1 MSSTDNA
8 IIPNKLAFTKLH
20 CSISSYTLKGLRSN
34 KPSHKHD
41 SNKYQSKAFAICDH
55 KSDQTRSV
63 TNVNK
68 TYLVWLMYLLLFTQY
83 YQHRTNQ
90 KLKLFLFKRFISYP
104 GCQRLF
110 MRRFRFRLSLKK
122 WPARK
127 VFSKVPS
134 REKKP
139 LVPGVFISKLKNWP
153 LYPNFI
159 PFTPLLPHLF
169 IYSVSSSKIRVV
181 YI

>member
-1 MSSTDNA
+1 MFIAALASVEYRCSDLRSCYLQQTVHFFRSDTNA
-8 IIPNKLAFTKLH
+8 VIPNKLAFTNLH

-41 SNKYQSKAFAICDH
+41 SNKYQSKAFAICYH
-55 KSDQTRSV
+55 KSDQARSV

-90 KLKLFLFKRFISYP
+90 KLKLLRLKRFISYP

-110 MRRFRFRLSLKK
+110 MRGS
-122 WPARK
+122 
-127 VFSKVPS
+127 S
-134 REKKP
+134 RGGTGYAGF
-139 LVPGVFISKLKNWP
+139 LRI
-153 LYPNFI
+153 
-159 PFTPLLPHLF
+159 
-169 IYSVSSSKIRVV
+169 
-181 YI
+181 